1 MAATLRH
8 DVPEDLVDTSAVCC
22 EAHSL
27 MYRRLPLC
35 VSEATQLC
43 IGTSAS
49 SAAASSAS
57 VASKVAGKSA
67 ARRPHLGTQH
77 TAPTHIAHS
86 TWTHSTQHLST
97 QHTAPGHIARCT
109 YALSTQH
116 LGTQHT
122 APKHKAYSTEHK
134 AQRMD
139 AVQWHPDRHSCVE
152 SKALVEF
159 GCCMTQ
165 SAQHAADKGL
175 SVSYWGRSRTGTLT
189 VSR

>member
-1 MAATLRH
+1 MCRRTLWILQPCAVKPTVLCTGDYHSVYRRQH
-8 DVPEDLVDTSAVCC
+8 SYVSAPPPAVPQPQVRQSHRRWRGSRRRDGRTW
-22 EAHSL
+22 AHS
-27 MYRRLPLC
+27 
-35 VSEATQLC
+35 
-43 IGTSAS
+43 
-49 SAAASSAS
+49 
-57 VASKVAGKSA
+57 
-67 ARRPHLGTQH
+67 TQH
-77 TAPTHIAHS
+77 LHIAHS